1 MRGRMM
7 DAREPE
13 ALAVVALGI
22 GHGGS
27 GDGTRLVNVSKKP
40 LISVKR

>member
-1 MRGRMM
+1 MM
-7 DAREPE
+7 DAREPG
-13 ALAVVALGI
+13 AFLAAAALGI